1 MQRSSSFL
9 FSLIFHLSIVVL
21 VIFWPAPEP
30 RKGEPLTGAMVQGI
44 VTIGKAGGPAK
55 ARPKETPKDTA
66 PVSKVDDSAPKTE
79 EKITTAQPRVDPTPQ
94 VAPPKEVKPVEKTP
108 EPPKVEPKAPPQKPV
123 ESPDAVKI
131 PEKRVDKPKDK
142 PKEKPQEKPKE
153 KPKDKPKDKAQ
164 PEAPKKPVKDTKPT
178 QKKGSAAQQALADL
192 NKDEKKKPSGGGSGA
207 SAANALK
214 ALESELGGGD
224 GSGTASG
231 SGYGEG
237 GYGDSALIGSYTDSL
252 VSRIRPNWSWTGLAV
267 RQALQA
273 TFRIKIAPDG
283 TIESH
288 ELVESSGNSNF
299 DATVTKAIALTRQV
313 EPPPSSIP
321 NGEVV
326 VIFRPDALMQ

>member
-44 VTIGKAGGPAK
+44 VTIGKAGGAVKAK
-55 ARPKETPKDTA
+55 PQQTPKDTSA
-66 PVSKVDDSAPKTE
+66 VSKVPEESAAAE
-79 EKITTAQPRVDPTPQ
+79 EKTTTAQTRVEPAPLVT
-94 VAPPKEVKPVEKTP
+94 PPKEVKPVEKTP
-108 EPPKVEPKAPPQKPV
+108 EAPKVEPKTPPKKPV
-123 ESPDAVKI
+123 ETPDAVKI
-131 PEKRVDKPKDK
+131 AEKREDK
-142 PKEKPQEKPKE
+142 PKEKPKEKAKDKPQEKPKTDTKKPE
-153 KPKDKPKDKAQ
+153 QKTTPPKDK
-164 PEAPKKPVKDTKPT
+164 KPAS
-178 QKKGSAAQQALADL
+178 QKGSAAQQALADL
-192 NKDEKKKPSGGGSGA
+192 NKDAKKPSSGGSGS
-207 SAANALK
+207 SAASALK

-273 TFRIKIAPDG
+273 TYRIKITPDG

-288 ELVESSGNSNF
+288 ELLESSGNSSF
-299 DATVTKAIALTRQV
+299 DATVAKAIALTRQV

-321 NGEVV
+321 NGEIV